1 MLLCPL
7 CCVINARSLPW
18 YYSYLES
25 SEFSYKSVSL
35 VYKKNITE
43 INGDVVDLGNHLD
56 GITSTSNNV
65 GDVESSASE
74 IAETDDMQGNRHIHI
89 DSSIQ
94 SSYV

>member
-1 MLLCPL
+1 M
-7 CCVINARSLPW
+7 
-18 YYSYLES
+18 
-25 SEFSYKSVSL
+25 SL
-35 VYKKNITE
+35 VYKENITDGR
-43 INGDVVDLGNHLD
+43 GDIVDLGNRFD